1 MMRAAS
7 GSGWLS
13 TRGFYP
19 PAPVTGTAG
28 RITRNTAN
36 LNFLQVTLMRL
47 APLVLSLAFAVLPMT
62 SLAQQAGL
70 ASDEQVLLNQV
81 NTDKKALY
89 AANLGLTEEE
99 SAKFWPI
106 YDEYERAV
114 KPYQDRLL
122 ANVNNFA
129 VKYDTLTAVDA
140 AAMLKEKMAIEKG
153 REELKQKY
161 TAKVAKVLP
170 PKKALRYA
178 QLETRIQLLYARD
191 LYSLIP
197 LAR

>member
-1 MMRAAS
+1 
-7 GSGWLS
+7 
-13 TRGFYP
+13 
-19 PAPVTGTAG
+19 
-28 RITRNTAN
+28 
-36 LNFLQVTLMRL
+36 MRL
-47 APLVLSLAFAVLPMT
+47 APLALALALAALPVMT
-62 SLAQQAGL
+62 QAQSAGL
-70 ASDEQVLLNQV
+70 ASDEQILLKQI
-81 NTDKKALY
+81 NTDKKAVY

-129 VKYDTLTAVDA
+129 EKYETLGDADA

-153 REELKQKY
+153 REALKQKY

-178 QLETRIQLLYARD
+178 QLETRVQLLYAQE